1 MKVRFTLFV
10 MSIAISATY
19 PYALAAQSN
28 DLWMEKL
35 ASEIQKTRET
45 FKASQNQ
52 AASTVHI
59 QTAAVRWD
67 LLEEFQTNLFRSMA
81 LDPGPGT
88 APPSEVPS
96 HLFAAALNEQLQK
109 QFEQLRQSDLAT
121 TLGVQKEFEAYM
133 EPASQVIALR
143 NDRKFPEAR
152 NIAKRG
158 ILESAYN
165 AFTAALRA
173 KRSSIQTATDF
184 STQQN
189 SLRLA
194 EQLAKVDILL
204 SDSSQK
210 SPFAG
215 GSRFTGFALCLAIG
229 FAIGDAV
236 RRKLLLQKKE
246 KGAVPSELLNPEA
259 AATFDY
265 ANWLLE
271 FEVVLARVRN
281 SQQGLDRRA
290 AELQTNSERLSQL
303 ALALYASPRT
313 QEDPE
318 LEYRVSNILREAQKT
333 LEAAKKVATHE
344 KIPVQDVVLHSLKIC
359 DYMESI
365 YTVDQADVAPSGPA
379 TSASSPLPATAKT
392 ATAPAIH
399 S

>member
-1 MKVRFTLFV
+1 MKVRLALVFAV
-10 MSIAISATY
+10 VAISAAY
-19 PYALAAQSN
+19 PHALAAQRN

-35 ASEIQKTRET
+35 ASEIQKTRDAL
-45 FKASQNQ
+45 KASQNS
-52 AASTVHI
+52 AAAPVHI
-59 QTAAVRWD
+59 QTTTVRWD

-109 QFEQLRQSDLAT
+109 QFEQLRQSDLASA
-121 TLGVQKEFEAYM
+121 LGVQKEFESYM
-133 EPASQVIALR
+133 ESAGQVIALR
-143 NDRKFPEAR
+143 NERKFPEAR

-158 ILESAYN
+158 TLETTFN
-165 AFTAALRA
+165 ALTAALRT
-173 KRSSIQTATDF
+173 KRSTIQTATDF
-184 STQQN
+184 TAQQ
-189 SLRLA
+189 SSARFA
-194 EQLAKVDILL
+194 AQLAQVDKIL
-204 SDSSQK
+204 SEANQD

-229 FAIGDAV
+229 LAVGFAA
-236 RRKLLLQKKE
+236 RRKLAEKLKE
-246 KGAVPSELLNPEA
+246 QSGAASELLNPA
-259 AATFDY
+259 AAASFDY
-265 ANWLLE
+265 ATWLSE

-333 LEAAKKVATHE
+333 LEASKKLATHE

-359 DYMESI
+359 DHLEST
-365 YTVDQADVAPSGPA
+365 YTVDRPSAAAPAVAG
-379 TSASSPLPATAKT
+379 PLPATAVP
-392 ATAPAIH
+392 APTMN